1 MRNSQRALFELL
13 SKSEKASQTVSKS
26 DILTATGWK
35 EATLRTYHDKGQLA
49 DYLAEINPGEYEV
62 SRVAHLTPQ
71 EFARRLSQSKHRQGL
86 GHNFKSRL
94 AKALLRKSKDNMML
108 ALELYNR
115 PSLENRLDGF
125 VLLFCVAWEQL
136 LKAELIERDGE
147 ASIYKKSSK
156 QVRRRETIS
165 LRDCLARVFSSHDK
179 RQRNLERIVEFRD
192 QAVHLLM
199 PETQGVVSR
208 LFQAGVLN
216 YVTKFEELTKQKF
229 LELYSTG
236 LLTLVGELSTPTV
249 VKLTSAYGEIGAE
262 IFDLIQTTQ
271 NEISQENDWQFAVP
285 IDVQVVFAKKGQ
297 GDELKLVANTDVGL
311 EELRNAVIVNKPVD
325 HNRTHPYK
333 ASDLILEINQR
344 LRNQYDIQRLE
355 QILPARDKKT
365 GKPVFNTYCLQAI
378 LFKLKWK
385 KSNNEFHYASTNPEY
400 HKYSD
405 AAVTKIIKQISLQP
419 GYLKKAR
426 EDFSQSRKKAA
437 RGHR

>member
-1 MRNSQRALFELL
+1 MRDSQRAFFDLL
-13 SKSEKASQTVSKS
+13 SKSEKASKTVAKS
-26 DILTATGWK
+26 EILKATGWK
-35 EATLRTYHDKGQLA
+35 EVTLRTYHDKGQLA
-49 DYLAEINPGEYEV
+49 DYLTEINPGEYEV

-136 LKAELIERDGE
+136 LKAELIKRDGE
-147 ASIYKKSSK
+147 GSIYKKSSK

-165 LRDCLARVFSSHDK
+165 LRECLARVFSAHDK
-179 RQRNLERIVEFRD
+179 RRRNLERIIELRD

-199 PETQGVVSR
+199 PETQGIVSR

-216 YVTKFEELTKQKF
+216 YVNKFEELTKQKF
-229 LELYSTG
+229 LELNSTG

-249 VKLTSAYGEIGAE
+249 VKLTSAYGEIGEE
-262 IFDLIQTTQ
+262 IFDLIKTTQ
-271 NEISQENDWQFAVP
+271 NEITQENDWQFAVP

-297 GDELKLVANTDVGL
+297 GDELKLVANTDVRL

-325 HNRTHPYK
+325 HNRTHPHK
-333 ASDLILEINQR
+333 ASDLISEINQR
-344 LRNQYDIQRLE
+344 LGNQYDVQHLE

-365 GKPVFNTYCLQAI
+365 GKPIFNTYCLQAI
-378 LFKLKWK
+378 LFKLKWRN
-385 KSNNEFHYASTNPEY
+385 SNNEFHYASTNPEY

-405 AAVTKIIKQISLQP
+405 VAVTKIIEQITSQP
-419 GYLKKAR
+419 GYLEKAR
-426 EDFSQSRKKAA
+426 KDFSQSRKKASEGQ
-437 RGHR
+437 R